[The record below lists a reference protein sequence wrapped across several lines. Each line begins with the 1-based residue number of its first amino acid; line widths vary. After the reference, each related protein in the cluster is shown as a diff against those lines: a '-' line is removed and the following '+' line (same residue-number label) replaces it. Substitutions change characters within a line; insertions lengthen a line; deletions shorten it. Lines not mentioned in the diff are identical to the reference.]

1 MPRIPLVLAA
11 MAIALITVLAGGAQ
25 AQSSGERIDL
35 VSQTTFVTD
44 DPVVIDVRVPNLAA
58 DRRLQVRAFRPL
70 ESPAAIAATIATP
83 PVENPDLAN
92 FVIEDLAAV
101 AVGAGDLISIAL
113 PDDEVGEILRR
124 EPGAIPVRIDLTDAN
139 NVVIDTL
146 LTFVIVEDTTLSAR
160 IDLAFVADGR
170 TPLAHGV
177 DALTIDPADAVD
189 RVVQAVGDAPG
200 PTLVEFTPETLTALA
215 DTDVA
220 GGLSAIDELR
230 DLLDGHLLALSPWVS
245 IDEEAWRLAGESER
259 VFGLYAL
266 GQQAT
271 EDFLGR
277 TQAPIVRMDPDTNP
291 ATVGFLRSIG
301 VTAGV
306 VEPDRLDELT
316 IERADRRPIEILDAN
331 GITMPV
337 VVIDRGFE
345 VELVG
350 DDPELVA
357 QLRFTEL
364 FFDAKTVGTDRG
376 IVLDLDTV
384 DRIPLTLLLD
394 LFDTTDRLGVASVE
408 ELLTRPPARDA
419 AGAVLRVELTA
430 EPPVDVAGAA
440 SDLRLTESV
449 LQSYTAMVS
458 PADGPIQPLRTVL
471 TAAMS
476 DQLDAEQRR
485 AYTDAVFEL
494 VVDGTGDFEVIES
507 SRVTLATRSATLPVT
522 IRNDQN
528 LPINVIVRITS
539 EKLRFPDGEE
549 LLLALAPGLNEL
561 QLPVETVASGDARIG
576 ISVTS
581 PDGRLD
587 LASGSVDIRST
598 AISGLGLVVSLISLA
613 VLLTW
618 WLRTILRVRRTR
630 RAATVPDTSSA
641 DEVSP
646 ATKEP
651 AP

>member
-1 MPRIPLVLAA
+1 MRRALLLVAA
-11 MAIALITVLAGGAQ
+11 AVVGAGAVLGGGAA
-25 AQSSGERIDL
+25 AQSPGERIDL
-35 VSQTTFVTD
+35 VSQTTFVTEA
-44 DPVVIDVRVPNLAA
+44 PVVLDLRLPNLAA

-70 ESPAAIAATIATP
+70 EDPSAIAATIATP
-83 PVENPDLAN
+83 PIENPDLAN
-92 FVIEDLAAV
+92 FVIDDLAEI
-101 AVGAGDLISIAL
+101 AVGSGDLFSVTL

-124 EPGAIPVRIDLTDAN
+124 EPGAIPIRLDLIDAQG
-139 NVVIDTL
+139 VVIDTVV
-146 LTFVIVEDTTLSAR
+146 TFVIVEDTTLSAR
-160 IDLAFVADGR
+160 IDLAFVADGAA
-170 TPLAHGV
+170 PLAHGV
-177 DALTIDPADAVD
+177 DSLTIDPADTVARVMDAV
-189 RVVQAVGDAPG
+189 RDAPG

-215 DTDVA
+215 EVA
-220 GGLSAIDELR
+220 GGISAIDDLR
-230 DLLDGHLLALSPWVS
+230 DLLDEHLLSLTPWVT

-259 VFGLYAL
+259 VFALYAR
-266 GQQAT
+266 GQQTT
-271 EDFLGR
+271 EAFLGR
-277 TQAPIVRMDPDTNP
+277 TPASIVRLDATTTPD
-291 ATVGFLRSIG
+291 TVGFLRSIG
-301 VTAGV
+301 VTAGI
-306 VEPDRLDELT
+306 VEPVQLDELT
-316 IERADRRPIEILDAN
+316 IERADRRPIEVLDAN

-337 VVIDRGFE
+337 LVVDRAFE
-345 VELVG
+345 ATLAG

-364 FFDAKTVGTDRG
+364 LFDAKTVGTDRG
-376 IVLDLDTV
+376 IVVDLDTV

-394 LFDTTDRLGVASVE
+394 LFDTSDRLGVVAVDD
-408 ELLTRPPARDA
+408 LLARPPARDA
-419 AGAVLRVELTA
+419 AGAVLRVPLLA
-430 EPPVDVAGAA
+430 EEADDVAGVA

-449 LQSYTAMVS
+449 LESYTTMV
-458 PADGPIQPLRTVL
+458 PPEDGTIEALETVL

-476 DQLDAEQRR
+476 DELDPDRR
-485 AYTDAVFEL
+485 RSYTDAVFDL
-494 VVDGTGDFEVIES
+494 VVAGTSDFEVVES

-522 IRNDQN
+522 IRNDQD
-528 LPINVIVRITS
+528 LPINVFVRISS

-549 LLLALAPGLNEL
+549 LRLVLAPGLNEL
-561 QLPVETVASGDARIG
+561 QLPVETVASGDARIL

-630 RAATVPDTSSA
+630 RAATVPDTPSA
-641 DEVSP
+641 DGAIP